1 MEYCRELLAVLASV
15 QPGRNYTS
23 AMLHF
28 QAAAA
33 AQALAE
39 KVTLLGMVKLKLM
52 DHPSTSK
59 CLL

>member
-39 KVTLLGMVKLKLM
+39 KVKLLWMVKLKLLSI
-52 DHPSTSK
+52 HK
-59 CLL
+59 